1 MEFGV
6 FRIYRYKDPDT
17 NCFMTDMLAFIS
29 VGAGHTDD
37 AGDGEGNGFARTDRL
52 PGLTSSWYARAGAK
66 RRLVQRRM
74 AKWAVGDQEN
84 VAAAITMSK
93 LPWFA
98 FAPLNFV
105 STFFRSIGQHLLVN
119 NIIRLEQ
126 VNGPTAN

>member
-1 MEFGV
+1 
-6 FRIYRYKDPDT
+6 
-17 NCFMTDMLAFIS
+17 
-29 VGAGHTDD
+29 
-37 AGDGEGNGFARTDRL
+37 
-52 PGLTSSWYARAGAK
+52 
-66 RRLVQRRM
+66 M

-126 VNGPTAN
+126 VNGLDPQPNLKDPHKGTFKFALKE